1 MNETLYLVIPCYNEQ
16 EVLPETARRLDEKLG
31 GMIAVGIVS
40 KDSRVLFVDDGS
52 RDTTWKLSRACIAK
66 TRAFGAEAVA
76 QPGASKRAC
85 RGVDGGKAIL

>member
-40 KDSRVLFVDDGS
+40 KDSRVLFVDDGQP
-52 RDTTWKLSRACIAK
+52 RHDLGNYRAPA
-66 TRAFGAEAVA
+66 
-76 QPGASKRAC
+76 
-85 RGVDGGKAIL
+85 